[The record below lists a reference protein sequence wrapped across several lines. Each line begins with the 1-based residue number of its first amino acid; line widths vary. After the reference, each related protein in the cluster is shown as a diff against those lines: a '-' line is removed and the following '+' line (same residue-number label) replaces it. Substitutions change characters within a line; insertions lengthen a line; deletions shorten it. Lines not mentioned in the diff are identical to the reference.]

1 MEFRNQHD
9 NAHHASPK
17 NVSLKT
23 EHCLSSTSHTLWHLQ
38 RRSPEFSERIK
49 AAVLDVNSK
58 QHVGDD
64 SIEAVIKGEMGIHEG
79 MLALGKAN
87 TSLKLLAQ
95 VRNKAMTAYNE
106 IMRMQV

>member
-1 MEFRNQHD
+1 MLEVNFNQHMAD
-9 NAHHASPK
+9 N
-17 NVSLKT
+17 
-23 EHCLSSTSHTLWHLQ
+23 
-38 RRSPEFSERIK
+38 
-49 AAVLDVNSK
+49 
-58 QHVGDD
+58 

-95 VRNKAMTAYNE
+95 VRNKAMAAYQE

>member
-1 MEFRNQHD
+1 MADINGIA
-9 NAHHASPK
+9 NGSGNGK
-17 NVSLKT
+17 ISLNT
-23 EHCLSSTSHTLWHLQ
+23 ESLSKKIK
-38 RRSPEFSERIK
+38 RRDPEFSERIK

-58 QHVGDD
+58 QHTGDD

>member
-1 MEFRNQHD
+1 MTEINGIGKGIG
-9 NAHHASPK
+9 NGK
-17 NVSLKT
+17 ISLNT
-23 EHCLSSTSHTLWHLQ
+23 ESLANRVQ

-58 QHVGDD
+58 QHIGDD